1 MRVFKLADPRTP
13 PDEQSARDPISLEE
27 AIIAL
32 RIQAGRENHVMKDRY
47 SSAILV
53 REEKKVIH
61 EDVEVDGSKAFWR
74 DLLPR
79 LKAERW
85 LLGLTV
91 LLAILAT
98 FAGIHFLIVLPLW
111 IVLVAALLNR
121 SAPALVI
128 LSPAKAVV
136 AVGPASDPLVP
147 ALNALDMPV
156 LVIAA
161 DETVV
166 FQNVAAEKAFGTI
179 PPNTYLAAKVRSP
192 GILDMVRETMATGK
206 SNQIEHNEQLPSD
219 AVYVVRVAP
228 AEIPGDGPG
237 KRIFLLTYRDISQ
250 ARRIDRMRSD
260 FVANASHELRTPLAS
275 LRGFIET
282 LQGPARNDLKAQE
295 KFFGIMHEQATR
307 MSRLV
312 DDLLSLSRLEL
323 RSHIAPE
330 DPVDLAPLLGHVRD
344 SLLPLARDLD
354 VTITLEV
361 PESPVVIEGDRD
373 ELIEV
378 FENLV
383 ENACKYGQEG
393 KKVDVRLSG
402 GEGAQAE
409 VIVRDY
415 GPGIPAEHVPRITER
430 FYRVNVEASRSKK
443 GTGLGLAIVKHILTR
458 HRARL
463 LIHSEVDKGTTF
475 TVRF

>member
-1 MRVFKLADPRTP
+1 MSDEGIVLDSAKELWRT
-13 PDEQSARDPISLEE
+13 
-27 AIIAL
+27 
-32 RIQAGRENHVMKDRY
+32 
-47 SSAILV
+47 
-53 REEKKVIH
+53 
-61 EDVEVDGSKAFWR
+61 
-74 DLLPR
+74 LLPK
-79 LKAERW
+79 LKAERPI
-85 LLGLTV
+85 LGLSV
-91 LLAILAT
+91 VLALLAALAGVHVLVILP
-98 FAGIHFLIVLPLW
+98 FW
-111 IVLVAALLNR
+111 IVFVAVILNR
-121 SAPALVI
+121 SEPTEQPSAPA
-128 LSPAKAVV
+128 V
-136 AVGPASDPLVP
+136 AAAAEGGSDPLVP
-147 ALNALDMPV
+147 VLNALDMPV

-161 DETVV
+161 DETVL
-166 FQNVAAEKAFGTI
+166 FQNNAAEKTFGRI
-179 PPNTYLAAKVRSP
+179 PPDSYLAARVRSP
-192 GILDMVRETMATGK
+192 DILDMVRETIATGQV
-206 SNQIEHNEQLPSD
+206 NQIEHAERLPSD

-228 AEIPGDGPG
+228 ADIGGGDFG
-237 KRIFLLTYRDISQ
+237 RRVFLLTYRDISQ

-295 KFFGIMHEQATR
+295 KFFGIMHEQVTR

-323 RSHIAPE
+323 RSHIAPDE
-330 DPVDLAPLLGHVRD
+330 PVDLVPLLGHVRD
-344 SLLPLARDLD
+344 GLAPLARDLD
-354 VTITLEV
+354 VTISLEA
-361 PESPVVIEGDRD
+361 PETPVVVKGDRD

-378 FENLV
+378 FENLI

-393 KKVDVRLSG
+393 QKVDVRLTG
-402 GEGAQAE
+402 GGDGQAE
-409 VIVRDY
+409 VVVTDY

-463 LIHSEVDKGTTF
+463 LIHSEIGKGTVF